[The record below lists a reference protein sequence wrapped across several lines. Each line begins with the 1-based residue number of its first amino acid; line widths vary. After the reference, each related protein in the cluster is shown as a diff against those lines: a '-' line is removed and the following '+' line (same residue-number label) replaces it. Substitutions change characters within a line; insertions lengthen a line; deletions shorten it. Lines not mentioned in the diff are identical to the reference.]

1 MEVGINFKQFWRKK
15 KKQKPPFGT
24 PWVGEND
31 WRILVIGWEKKV
43 GKKIKY

>member
-31 WRILVIGWEKKV
+31 WRILVIG
-43 GKKIKY
+43 